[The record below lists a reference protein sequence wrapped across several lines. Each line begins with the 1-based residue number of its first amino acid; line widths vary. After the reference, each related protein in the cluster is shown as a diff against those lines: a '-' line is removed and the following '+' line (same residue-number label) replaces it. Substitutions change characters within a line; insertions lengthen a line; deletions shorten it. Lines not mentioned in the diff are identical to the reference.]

1 MTNYYIL
8 GLKTIGAFVLAWLLT
23 VFVISIFHFKEV
35 VLNRD
40 GEFVLFAVFG
50 SISTLLVYLIYA
62 TAFLIA
68 LFAALVTSG
77 GFNVYIYKFI
87 TSFFQNFIG
96 AWFVFPQGTAPSIK
110 EVPNLI
116 GNEFGVLGDNLYLFS
131 FQILY
136 ALAIIYAIRFFSKS
150 DPKYTLY
157 TIGSLILMIVIP
169 LIAFGFND
177 MMNLFGVPPLP
188 YLKDLANPLDP
199 TLSNIPINDFF
210 AFMASPIT
218 VFGIASYIYI
228 EISFQAHYADTV
240 TKPSL
245 ERSERL
251 EAQLD
256 ILKRESIHIT
266 ANVDKIKAEAKKRKE
281 EIEGKEK
288 EGISVSKFLSKT
300 ATRFSY
306 IKEMIEK
313 RRLEEEEK
321 KLVTAASKT
330 RRLGRYIDRLF
341 REDPESQNTLTA
353 RSSSP
358 RVGNLVLSTVIN
370 FSYRIILLIFISFII
385 IHPRWFLVNVFNLP
399 DAITESVAM
408 YSSPEVIIILLLP
421 IMLIFPVISHLI
433 SYIKHRNL
441 IIRLQQEGRIKEILT
456 SVGDYVK
463 KDVVEEKIEEKKSI
477 ETEEAISETT

>member
-1 MTNYYIL
+1 LI
-8 GLKTIGAFVLAWLLT
+8 
-23 VFVISIFHFKEV
+23 
-35 VLNRD
+35 
-40 GEFVLFAVFG
+40 
-50 SISTLLVYLIYA
+50 YLIYGA
-62 TAFLIA
+62 AFLIA
-68 LFAALVTSG
+68 LFAAFITSG
-77 GFNVYIYKFI
+77 GVNTYVYKFI
-87 TSFFQNFIG
+87 SVFFQNFIG
-96 AWFVFPQGTAPSIK
+96 NWFIFPRGITPSID
-110 EVPNLI
+110 EIPDLI
-116 GNEFGVLGDNLYLFS
+116 GNEIGVLGDNLYLFS

-136 ALAIIYAIRFFSKS
+136 IISIIYAIRFFFKS

-157 TIGSLILMIVIP
+157 TIGSLILMIIIP
-169 LIAFGFND
+169 LMAFGFND
-177 MMNLFGVPPLP
+177 MMNLFGVPPLS
-188 YLKDLANPLDP
+188 YLEDLAYPLDP
-199 TLSNIPINDFF
+199 TLSDIPINDFF

-218 VFGIASYIYI
+218 VFGITSYIYI
-228 EISFQAHYADTV
+228 EISFQAHYAETV

-256 ILKRESIHIT
+256 ILKRESTHIT

-281 EIEGKEK
+281 EIEGGEK

-341 REDPESQNTLTA
+341 REDVESQNTLTA

-358 RVGNLVLSTVIN
+358 RVGNLAISTVIN

-385 IHPRWFLVNVFNLP
+385 IHPRWFLIKVFNLP

-421 IMLIFPVISHLI
+421 IILIFPVISQLI

-463 KDVVEEKIEEKKSI
+463 KDVIEEKIEEKQST
-477 ETEEAISETT
+477 ETEEPIPETT